1 MGEKRIAIVTPY
13 GAEPRYDNY
22 PEFILAESLIER
34 GWRVRMYTY
43 ALRDIP
49 MYRTDL
55 VYKGIA
61 VARCRHRFG
70 ISPKL
75 FLSLLYS
82 RPDVVLCYH
91 PKNFLSYTA
100 RLAARVIGARF
111 IVEVTGI
118 LHDPYIVDDVDD
130 PEATLKKNPHLI
142 TDFVG
147 FVKDALSEGVRRSWN
162 NYVLHSPT
170 GNADRIIAINEQE
183 KKYIFEFYGRS
194 AERIYCATPRARDE
208 GQMRPTILPIPDNF
222 LFFIGQIKRRKG
234 WDTAIEGMVAL
245 RRMGHPAHLVFVT
258 PQKDL
263 AVPIARA
270 RARGVLS
277 DITFLSAVSNE
288 ERQWLYSHAR
298 AVLVPSTYEG
308 FGLPVF
314 EAFLSG
320 APVCASDIP
329 VFREFLSHKEN
340 AILFTV
346 GSGEALARAV
356 IELDSDPALRE
367 HLIEKGRQTAERFS
381 YERMVEKHISVFS

>member
-1 MGEKRIAIVTPY
+1 MGEKSIAIVTPY

-22 PEFILAESLIER
+22 PEFILAEGLVER

-49 MYRTDL
+49 TYRTDV
-55 VYKGIA
+55 VYKSIT

-82 RPDVVLCYH
+82 RPVVVLCYH

-100 RLAARVIGARF
+100 RLAARIIGARF

-130 PEATLKKNPHLI
+130 PEATIKKHPHLI
-142 TDFVG
+142 TGIIG
-147 FVKDALSEGVRRSWN
+147 FVKDVLPEGVRSAWN

-183 KKYIFEFYGRS
+183 KKYVLEFYGRS
-194 AERIYCATPRARDE
+194 AERIYCATPRVQDT
-208 GQMRPTILPIPDNF
+208 GQVQPSAAIPNEF

-234 WDTAIEGMVAL
+234 WDTAIDGIAAL
-245 RRMGHPAHLVFVT
+245 RSAGHPAHLVFVT
-258 PQKDL
+258 PQADL
-263 AVPIARA
+263 AVPTAYARD
-270 RARGVLS
+270 RGVLN

-314 EAFLSG
+314 EAFLAG

-329 VFREFLSHKEN
+329 VFREFLTHREN
-340 AILFTV
+340 AILFKM

-356 IELDSDPALRE
+356 IELDSNPAFRE
-367 HLIEKGRQTAERFS
+367 YLKEKGRETAESFNYR
-381 YERMVEKHISVFS
+381 RMVEEHIRVFS

>member
-1 MGEKRIAIVTPY
+1 MGKKSIAIVTPY

-22 PEFILAESLIER
+22 PEFILAEGLVER
-34 GWRVRMYTY
+34 GWGVKMYTY
-43 ALRDIP
+43 ALRGIP
-49 MYRTDL
+49 TYRTDL
-55 VYKGIA
+55 VYKGIT
-61 VARCRHRFG
+61 VARCRQRFG

-75 FLSLLYS
+75 FLYLLYS

-100 RLAARVIGARF
+100 LLAARVIGARF

-142 TDFVG
+142 TGIAG
-147 FVKDALSEGVRRSWN
+147 FVKDVFKGGVRRSWN

-183 KKYIFEFYGRS
+183 KKYVLEFYGRS

-208 GQMRPTILPIPDNF
+208 GEMRPHVGTIPDDF

-234 WDTAIEGMVAL
+234 WDTAIEGIAVL
-245 RRMGHPAHLVFVT
+245 RSAGHSAHLVFVT

-263 AVPIARA
+263 AVPIAYA
-270 RARGVLS
+270 RERGVLN

-288 ERQWLYSHAR
+288 ERQWLYRHAR

-314 EAFLSG
+314 EAFLAG

-329 VFREFLSHKEN
+329 VFREFLTNREN
-340 AILFTV
+340 AILFKM
-346 GSGEALARAV
+346 GSSEALARAV

-367 HLIEKGRQTAERFS
+367 HLIENGRETAQRFS
-381 YERMVEKHISVFS
+381 YGRMVEEHIRVFS